1 MWLQFNKCVEVG
13 APTVNTVARA
23 VGRREGSERDADE
36 TTTVGAR
43 RHLRGRGY

>member
-1 MWLQFNKCVEVG
+1 MWLQFNECVEVG

-23 VGRREGSERDADE
+23 VGRHEGSERAADE
-36 TTTVGAR
+36 TNNCWAR